1 MSIAVVMTTLY
12 SPVIESILFGF
23 LELAIHHNCMT
34 VYGCMV
40 FCSKSHMNVIYI
52 VRAFTLILVISC
64 HFMFFSNEWMEK
76 KTNTK
81 REKYLQNAERQA
93 NERRKK
99 ICARKIAT
107 FTMTLTDA
115 QKSLE
120 RARKQNECVQYFFFV
135 LFLLCVCF
143 LFWSAALMLCSGD
156 WYFIYTV
163 CSMVVSNGFITC
175 SYQCMYPFAI
185 CVHCSVYTT
194 AFVISLMYLCKCV
207 RCAMCDGR
215 CARECKTRIGLLSM
229 RSSVRRQFP
238 VFLTIVIEQ
247 WNCRLFICVNRSDF
261 IPLPRSLRT
270 GHSCHFHFVAYNTP
284 GYSHQ
289 LAILMK

>member
-34 VYGCMV
+34 VYGCM
-40 FCSKSHMNVIYI
+40 FCCSKSHMYVIYI

-64 HFMFFSNEWMEK
+64 HFMFFKRMNGK
-76 KTNTK
+76 KTNAK

-120 RARKQNECVQYFFFV
+120 RARKQNECVQYFFLFFFSCVCMFFCSVVQLWCCARVTGV
-135 LFLLCVCF
+135 LFIPCAQWWYQMVLSRARI
-143 LFWSAALMLCSGD
+143 SACIPSR
-156 WYFIYTV
+156 YVYTV
-163 CSMVVSNGFITC
+163 HHG
-175 SYQCMYPFAI
+175 I
-185 CVHCSVYTT
+185 C
-194 AFVISLMYLCKCV
+194 
-207 RCAMCDGR
+207 
-215 CARECKTRIGLLSM
+215 
-229 RSSVRRQFP
+229 
-238 VFLTIVIEQ
+238 
-247 WNCRLFICVNRSDF
+247 N
-261 IPLPRSLRT
+261 
-270 GHSCHFHFVAYNTP
+270 
-284 GYSHQ
+284 
-289 LAILMK
+289 

>member
-34 VYGCMV
+34 VYGCM
-40 FCSKSHMNVIYI
+40 FCCLKSHMYVIYI

-64 HFMFFSNEWMEK
+64 HFMFFKRMNGK
-76 KTNTK
+76 KTNAK

-120 RARKQNECVQYFFFV
+120 RARKQNECVQYFFLSSFS
-135 LFLLCVCF
+135 CVCVFF
-143 LFWSAALMLCSGD
+143 LFCSAALMLCSGD
-156 WYFIYTV
+156 WCFIYTV

-185 CVHCSVYTT
+185 CVQCT
-194 AFVISLMYLCKCV
+194 
-207 RCAMCDGR
+207 
-215 CARECKTRIGLLSM
+215 
-229 RSSVRRQFP
+229 
-238 VFLTIVIEQ
+238 
-247 WNCRLFICVNRSDF
+247 
-261 IPLPRSLRT
+261 PRHL
-270 GHSCHFHFVAYNTP
+270 
-284 GYSHQ
+284 
-289 LAILMK
+289 